1 MADSQYKSHV
11 FYNGENDPV
20 VSNTKLPQA
29 CEISR
34 KNWEPICFL
43 R

>member
-1 MADSQYKSHV
+1 MADSQYKSHA
-11 FYNGENDPV
+11 FNNGENDPV
-20 VSNTKLPQA
+20 VSNAKLSQA

-34 KNWEPICFL
+34 KNWELICFF